1 MQVSVVTKKE
11 SLSLI
16 CAETET
22 TVLLK
27 CLQAAYGIAQMPAGA
42 YRIAQMP
49 EAHKCVGKQRGNC
62 SAPVGLQKP
71 ISPPPLPKKLTVY

>member
-49 EAHKCVGKQRGNC
+49 EAHKCVESKEAIALHQLASKNQ
-62 SAPVGLQKP
+62 SLHLLSQKN
-71 ISPPPLPKKLTVY
+71 